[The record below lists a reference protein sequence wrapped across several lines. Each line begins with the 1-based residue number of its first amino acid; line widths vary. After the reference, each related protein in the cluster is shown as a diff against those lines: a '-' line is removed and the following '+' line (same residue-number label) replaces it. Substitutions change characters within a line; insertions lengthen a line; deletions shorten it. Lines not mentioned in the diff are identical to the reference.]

1 MGALVMLVIASEG
14 GGKSDGEQGMYDTVY
29 TFFKFK
35 FNFYSYLLCF
45 ILVSIYLN

>member
-1 MGALVMLVIASEG
+1 MGALVMLVIASG
-14 GGKSDGEQGMYDTVY
+14 GGKCDGEQGLYDTVY

-35 FNFYSYLLCF
+35 LKFYSYLLYF